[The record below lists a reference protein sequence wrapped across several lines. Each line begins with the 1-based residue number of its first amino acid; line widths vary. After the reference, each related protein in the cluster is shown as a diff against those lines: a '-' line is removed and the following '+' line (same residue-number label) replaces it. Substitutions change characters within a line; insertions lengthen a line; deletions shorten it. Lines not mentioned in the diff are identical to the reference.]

1 MVKSQHIT
9 RLLLCISNLL
19 HVKAFSSALPPAPQP
34 TLPRNAEDVVRQ
46 AAKSISKAYLQDGKN
61 LQSIRLPL
69 SESMYSNS
77 EEGFVA
83 DRAIGWQ
90 GGPQETY
97 RYLSPMVSSLLKQIK
112 MTDNTGGLAVKV
124 SEQLLLDFDGSAL
137 QTSEHP
143 AGALYDIQ
151 AILQPNTDWYYIK
164 TIESIEKQFSN
175 TEGKA
180 KRLFLIIN
188 PAWRDKS
195 SWGFFGA
202 KKAQELIL
210 DRYETTYAVDQFIVR
225 GRKVSLLKCYSD
237 DWILFVDNDQDPAVP
252 AERVAMF
259 SVRPDYKDID
269 AALIEHL
276 RS

>member
-1 MVKSQHIT
+1 
-9 RLLLCISNLL
+9 
-19 HVKAFSSALPPAPQP
+19 
-34 TLPRNAEDVVRQ
+34 
-46 AAKSISKAYLQDGKN
+46 
-61 LQSIRLPL
+61 
-69 SESMYSNS
+69 MYSNS

>member
-151 AILQPNTDWYYIK
+151 ALLQPNTDWYYIK

>member
-19 HVKAFSSALPPAPQP
+19 HVKSFSSALPPAPQP

-237 DWILFVDNDQDPAVP
+237 DWILFVGDDQDPAVP

>member
-210 DRYETTYAVDQFIVR
+210 DRYETTYAVDQFTVR